1 MRLARSH
8 AARLLRHLRPSV
20 RACGSDPRRPSKRS
34 SATSSSAARRSNR
47 ADAAGGLART
57 TSRLPRGRRWRR
69 SRIRCRSRRFTRFL
83 VTAPPTA
90 RLTTNP
96 TRGGVSSSSRLFM
109 CTTRVR
115 RPARSPR
122 RIATAKSS
130 PRRIRDPDG
139 NTEDLP
145 MDLGQVRLSP
155 GRHRQRCR
163 KRTGDEACLGGED
176 RGPSRGDRQTASLA
190 RPLRRRAAMI
200 ARPARVRMRSRKP
213 WVFARRRLF
222 GW

>member
-1 MRLARSH
+1 
-8 AARLLRHLRPSV
+8 
-20 RACGSDPRRPSKRS
+20 
-34 SATSSSAARRSNR
+34 
-47 ADAAGGLART
+47 
-57 TSRLPRGRRWRR
+57 
-69 SRIRCRSRRFTRFL
+69 L

-213 WVFARRRLF
+213 WVLARRRLS
-222 GW
+222 GWYVRLLTASLQGRAGSTYDANQPTVPRSVCSCCCGDELGRGPLGRSAAHGVVRVTGGDPVSLHHGTDGYRRKHKEDTG